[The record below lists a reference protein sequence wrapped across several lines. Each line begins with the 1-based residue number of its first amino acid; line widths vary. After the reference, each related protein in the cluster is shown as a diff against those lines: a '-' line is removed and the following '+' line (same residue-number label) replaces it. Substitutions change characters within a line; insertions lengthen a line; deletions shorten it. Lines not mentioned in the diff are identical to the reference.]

1 MVILIF
7 RDDSENGNEK
17 IIRVEF
23 CRNPEKKTYEER
35 YFQKFQVSHK
45 IICMN
50 HIPSLCL
57 PHMHLGKAESLGK
70 NNKNRICHET
80 ASQRSKLGFID
91 SDLQRFSE
99 GIDLNDRKIYP
110 KLKNNQKMTEKIPR
124 SGH

>member
-7 RDDSENGNEK
+7 RGGSENGNEK

-23 CRNPEKKTYEER
+23 CRNPEKKHEKR
-35 YFQKFQVSHK
+35 YFEKFQVSHK

-57 PHMHLGKAESLGK
+57 PHMHLGKADSLGK

-80 ASQRSKLGFID
+80 ASQRSKLRFEATE
-91 SDLQRFSE
+91 SQRFSR
-99 GIDLNDRKIYP
+99 GIDLDRSWRHEATKNDGK
-110 KLKNNQKMTEKIPR
+110 
-124 SGH
+124 